1 MYKNYGLT
9 YISINFQGCYDTMDA
24 GWKDKG
30 GFVFVMARED
40 DVLNV
45 AGHRLSSAALEEAL
59 LSHEDVVDAA
69 VVAVK
74 DDLKGELPL
83 GLFVAREG
91 SE

>member
-1 MYKNYGLT
+1 
-9 YISINFQGCYDTMDA
+9 MDA
-24 GWKDKG
+24 GWKDKS

-59 LSHEDVVDAA
+59 LSHDDVVDAA